1 MSILLI
7 KKEVHPFL
15 SFCPISSRFLR
26 ARSFNVHDA
35 IEQFSK
41 TDVWRKE
48 VEIDQNYRSISPEEL
63 HIARG
68 HYTRFTGR
76 RDKYG
81 APLFVYR
88 PGSLGKLLPEI
99 DAITPKRKLEL
110 M

>member
-1 MSILLI
+1 VSSILI

-15 SFCPISSRFLR
+15 SFCPFFSRFLR
-26 ARSFNVHDA
+26 VRSFNVHDA

-48 VEIDQNYRSISPEEL
+48 VEIERNYRSISSEEL

-81 APLFVYR
+81 SPLFVYR
-88 PGSLGKLLPEI
+88 PGSLGKRLPEI